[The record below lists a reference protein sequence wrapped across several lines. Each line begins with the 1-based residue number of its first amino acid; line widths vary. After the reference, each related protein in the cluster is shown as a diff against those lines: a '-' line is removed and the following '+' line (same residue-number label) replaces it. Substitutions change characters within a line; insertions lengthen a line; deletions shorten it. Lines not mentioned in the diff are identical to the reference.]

1 MSVRNLKALF
11 RPQSVAVIGATTK
24 PRTPGSVVMKNL
36 LQANFTGPIIPVT
49 AEHQSVA
56 GVLAYPDIASL
67 PMVPDLGLICSAP
80 ATVPG
85 VVRALGERGTRAACI
100 MTSGLDHEHD
110 EQGRTL
116 LDAAMAEAKPF
127 GLRLLGPNS
136 MGILVPGIG
145 LNASVAP
152 EDALKGKI
160 AFVSQ
165 SGALCTAVLDWACT
179 KGIGFSHF
187 IHTGEGADVSLGDV
201 LDYLGS
207 DPFTRAILLYVE
219 TLRGRRNFMS
229 AARAAARNKPVLVIK
244 AGRSTEGMLA
254 ASSHTGSLA
263 GSDMV
268 FDAAIRRAGMLR
280 VQDIDE
286 LFGAVETLA
295 RSRPVKGKRLAIM
308 TNGGGIG
315 VIAADDLADGGGEL
329 AELPPEVIEK
339 LNAVLPATW
348 SRSNPI
354 DMVGDADAE
363 RYSQVLT
370 ILLESKAIDG
380 VLVMYT
386 PTSMSDADSV
396 AEAVIKVFKEKTRA
410 NIMTCWV
417 GSAKV
422 AHARRLLSDAAVPTF
437 ETPYA
442 AVQGYLHLLEYK
454 RNQEMLM
461 EVPAS
466 AASDFIPDTGFVRDI
481 INEVIARGDSMM
493 TEAEAKA
500 VLDAYGIPT
509 IETRMA
515 RHPAEA
521 SRIAKSLNAPVALKI
536 LSPDIVHKSEV
547 GGVVLNLETPFEVE
561 KAANAMLAR
570 VAETYPD
577 ARIEGFTVQKM
588 AVRKP
593 GTQEL
598 IVGVATDPIFGP
610 VILFG
615 QGGVA
620 VEVIADRAVAL
631 PPLNMNLAAD
641 LVQRT
646 RVSSLLR
653 GYRGRPPAN
662 MDALYSVLIQV
673 SQLIVD
679 FPQVKE
685 LDINPLRC
693 DASGVLA
700 LDAAIKVG
708 PGTKGPHRMA
718 IRPYPAEQE
727 EIFTMQDGSGRKT
740 LLRPIR
746 PEDEPNHHV
755 LVSKMTAEDIRFRF
769 FGLVHE
775 LPHSEMARLTQI
787 DYDREMAFIAEYTH
801 EDGTKET
808 LGVVRTV
815 TDPDNDKAEFAVL
828 VRSDLKGTGLGKR
841 LLVKMIEYCRSRG
854 TKCIVG
860 QVLKDNTRMLKFVE
874 HLGFVQTKTIDG
886 DIVEV
891 EYDLS
896 KPAQTEPEPP
906 EAA

>member
-1 MSVRNLKALF
+1 MSVRNLKSLF

-24 PRTPGSVVMKNL
+24 PKTPGAVVMKNL
-36 LQANFTGPIIPVT
+36 LQGNFAGPIIPVT
-49 AEHQSVA
+49 TEHQSVA
-56 GVLAYPDIASL
+56 GVLAYPDVASL
-67 PMVPDLGLICSAP
+67 PMVPDLAVICTP
-80 ATVPG
+80 PRTVPG
-85 VVRALGERGTRAACI
+85 LIRALGEKGTRAACI
-100 MTSGLDHEHD
+100 MSPGLDQEKAED
-110 EQGRTL
+110 GRSL
-116 LDAAMAEAKPF
+116 LDVAMAEAKPF
-127 GLRLLGPNS
+127 GLRMLGPNS
-136 MGILVPGIG
+136 MGMLVPSIG
-145 LNASVAP
+145 LNASIAP

-187 IHTGEGADVSLGDV
+187 IHTGEGADVSIGDV

-207 DPFTRAILLYVE
+207 DPFTRAILLYLE

-263 GSDMV
+263 GSDLV

-295 RSRPVKGKRLAIM
+295 RSRPVKGKRLAIV
-308 TNGGGIG
+308 TNGGGLG
-315 VIAADDLADGGGEL
+315 VVAADDLADGGGTL
-329 AELPPEVIEK
+329 AELPPELLEK
-339 LNAVLPATW
+339 LNAILPPTW
-348 SRSNPI
+348 SHCNPLDI
-354 DMVGDADAE
+354 VGDADGE
-363 RYSQVLT
+363 RYAKVLT
-370 ILLESKAIDG
+370 TLLDSKAVDG
-380 VLVMYT
+380 VLVMYA
-386 PTSMSDADSV
+386 PTSMSDPEGV

-417 GSAKV
+417 GSQKV
-422 AHARRLLSDAAVPTF
+422 ANARRMLAEAAVPTF

-442 AVQGYLHLLEYK
+442 AVQGFLHLLEYK
-454 RNQEMLM
+454 QNQEMLM

-466 AASDFIPDTGFVRDI
+466 AASDFVPDTGFVRDI

-509 IETRMA
+509 VETRMA

-521 SRIAKSLNAPVALKI
+521 SRIAKSFGTPVALKI
-536 LSPDIVHKSEV
+536 LSPDIVHKSDV

-561 KAANAMLAR
+561 KAANSMLAR
-570 VAETYPD
+570 VQQTYPE

-588 AVRKP
+588 AERKP

-598 IVGVATDPIFGP
+598 IVGIATDPLFGP

-631 PPLNMNLAAD
+631 PPLNLNLAAD

-646 RVSSLLR
+646 RVASLLQ

-662 MDALYSVLIQV
+662 IDAVHSVLIQV

-679 FPQVKE
+679 FPQIKE

-693 DASGVLA
+693 DAEGVLA
-700 LDAAIKVG
+700 LDATIKVG

-718 IRPYPAEQE
+718 IRPYPAELE
-727 EIFTMQDGSGRKT
+727 EIFTMKDGSGRKT

-755 LVSKMTAEDIRFRF
+755 LVSKMTPEDIRFRF

-787 DYDREMAFIAEYTH
+787 DYDREMAFISEFTH

-815 TDPDNDKAEFAVL
+815 TDPDNEKAEFAVL

-841 LLVKMIEYCRSRG
+841 LLTKMIEYCRSRG
-854 TKCIVG
+854 TAVIVG
-860 QVLKDNTRMLKFVE
+860 QVLKDNIRMLKFVE

-896 KPAQTEPEPP
+896 KPPPTGPEPDDA
-906 EAA
+906 E

>member
-24 PRTPGSVVMKNL
+24 PAAHGWMVMKNL
-36 LQANFTGPIIPVT
+36 LQANFAGPIMPVT
-49 AEHQSVA
+49 ADHASVA
-56 GVLAYPDIASL
+56 GVLAYRDVASL
-67 PMVPDLGLICSAP
+67 PTIPDLAIICSP
-80 ATVPG
+80 AQQ
-85 VVRALGERGTRAACI
+85 VVADVIALGEKGARAACI
-100 MTSGLDHEHD
+100 MTAGLGVPPDD
-110 EQGRTL
+110 QGRSL
-116 LDAAMAEAKPF
+116 QEQVRAAAKSF
-127 GLRLLGPNS
+127 GMRILGPNS
-136 MGILVPGIG
+136 MGMLVPGIG
-145 LNASVAP
+145 LNASIAP
-152 EDALKGKI
+152 ENALPGKI
-160 AFVSQ
+160 AFLSQ

-187 IHTGEGADVSLGDV
+187 IHIGDGTDVEFGDA

-207 DPFTRAILLYVE
+207 DPYTRAILLYLE
-219 TLRGRRNFMS
+219 TVQERRNFMS
-229 AARAAARNKPVLVIK
+229 AARAAARNKPILVIK
-244 AGRSTEGMLA
+244 AGRSAEGALA
-254 ASSHTGSLA
+254 ATSHTGTLA
-263 GSDMV
+263 GSDLV

-295 RSRPVKGKRLAIM
+295 RSRPIKGKRLAIL

-315 VIAADDLADGGGEL
+315 VIAADDLADGGGVL
-329 AELPPEVIEK
+329 AELPAELVDK
-339 LNAVLPATW
+339 LNAFLPSNW
-348 SRSNPI
+348 SRGNPI
-354 DMVGDADAE
+354 DIVGDADGA
-363 RYSQVLT
+363 RYAKVLNL
-370 ILLESKAIDG
+370 LLEYKEIDA
-380 VLVMYT
+380 VLVMYA
-386 PTSMSDADSV
+386 PTAVSLPEDV
-396 AEAVIKVFKEKTRA
+396 AEAVIKVFKEKPRA

-417 GSAKV
+417 GSEKV
-422 AHARRLLSDAAVPTF
+422 AKARKLFSEAAVPTF
-437 ETPYA
+437 DTPYA
-442 AVQGYLHLLEYK
+442 AIQGFLHLLEYK

-466 AASDFIPDTGFVRDI
+466 AASDFIPDIALARD
-481 INEVIARGDSMM
+481 VIETVLNRGDDTL
-493 TEAEAKA
+493 TEAEAKM
-500 VLDAYGIPT
+500 VLGAYGIPT
-509 IETRMA
+509 IETRTA
-515 RHPAEA
+515 RNPAEA
-521 SRIAKSLNAPVALKI
+521 SRIAKEFGSPVALKI
-536 LSPDIVHKSEV
+536 LSPDIIHKSDV
-547 GGVVLNLETPFEVE
+547 GGVSLNLNDPFQVE
-561 KAANAMLAR
+561 KTANAMLER
-570 VAETYPD
+570 VKSVDPN
-577 ARIEGFTVQKM
+577 ARIEGFTVQRM
-588 AVRKP
+588 ATRRP

-631 PPLNMNLAAD
+631 PPLNMTLAAE

-646 RVSSLLR
+646 RVSSLLK

-662 MDALYSVLIQV
+662 LDALHATLIQV
-673 SQLIVD
+673 SQMIVD
-679 FPQVKE
+679 LPEILE

-693 DASGVLA
+693 DSEGVLA
-700 LDAAIKVG
+700 LDATIKVRSHQR
-708 PGTKGPHRMA
+708 GTPRLA

-727 EIFTMQDGSGRKT
+727 EIFTMKDGSGRKV

-755 LVSKMTAEDIRFRF
+755 LVSKVTPEDIRFRF

-787 DYDREMAFIAEYTH
+787 DYDREMAFIGEYTH

-815 TDPDNDKAEFAVL
+815 TDPDNEKAEFAVL
-828 VRSDLKGTGLGKR
+828 VRSDLKGSGLGKR
-841 LLVKMIEYCRSRG
+841 LLSKMIEYCGGRN
-854 TKCIVG
+854 TEAIVG

-891 EYDLS
+891 EYDL
-896 KPAQTEPEPP
+896 KKRR
-906 EAA
+906 EAE

>member
-11 RPQSVAVIGATTK
+11 RPQSVAVIGATTQAK
-24 PRTPGSVVMKNL
+24 APGWVVMKNL
-36 LQANFTGPIIPVT
+36 LQANFAGPIIPVT
-49 AEHQSVA
+49 ADHESVA
-56 GVLAYPDIASL
+56 GVLAYPDVASL
-67 PMVPDLGLICSAP
+67 PIVPDLAVICTPA

-85 VVRALGERGTRAACI
+85 IIRALGERGTKAACV
-100 MTSGLDHEHD
+100 MTPALGQLRDESGK
-110 EQGRTL
+110 TL
-116 LDAAMAEAKPF
+116 LELTRAEAKPF
-127 GLRLLGPNS
+127 GLRILGPNS

-145 LNASVAP
+145 LNASFAP

-187 IHTGEGADVSLGDV
+187 IHTGDSADISIGDI

-207 DPFTRAILLYVE
+207 DPYTRAILIYLE
-219 TLRGRRNFMS
+219 TLEERRNFMS

-244 AGRSTEGMLA
+244 AGRSAEGALA
-254 ASSHTGSLA
+254 ASSHTGNLA
-263 GSDMV
+263 GSDLV

-280 VQDIDE
+280 VKDIDE

-295 RSRPVKGKRLAIM
+295 RSRPVKGKRLAIL

-315 VIAADDLADGGGEL
+315 VVAADDLSDGGGML
-329 AELPPEVIEK
+329 AEIPEEILEK
-339 LNAVLPATW
+339 LNQVLPPNW
-348 SRSNPI
+348 SRGNPI
-354 DMVGDADAE
+354 DIVGDATGE
-363 RYSQVLT
+363 RYAKAMG
-370 ILLESKAIDG
+370 ILLDSKAIDG
-380 VLVMYT
+380 LLVMYA
-386 PTSMSDADSV
+386 PTAISDPDEVAD
-396 AEAVIKVFKEKTRA
+396 AVIKVFKERTRA

-417 GSAKV
+417 GSEKV
-422 AHARRLLSDAAVPTF
+422 AHARRLFADAAVPTF

-442 AVQGYLHLLEYK
+442 AVQGFLHLLEYK

-466 AASDFIPDTGFVRDI
+466 AASDIIPDTVFVRDI
-481 INEVIARGDSMM
+481 IAEVLARGDTIL
-493 TEAEAKA
+493 TETEAKA

-521 SRIAKSLNAPVALKI
+521 SRIAKSLNGPVALKI
-536 LSPDIVHKSEV
+536 LSPDIVHKSDV
-547 GGVVLNLETPFEVE
+547 GGVILNLESPFEVE

-588 AVRKP
+588 AVRRP

-598 IVGVATDPIFGP
+598 IVGVATDRIFGP

-620 VEVIADRAVAL
+620 VEIIGDRAVAL
-631 PPLNMNLAAD
+631 PPLNLNLAAE

-646 RVSSLLR
+646 RVAALLR

-662 MDALYSVLIQV
+662 LDALHATLIQV
-673 SQLIVD
+673 SQMIID
-679 FPQVKE
+679 FPEIVE

-693 DASGVLA
+693 DSEGVIA
-700 LDAAIKVG
+700 LDATIKIA
-708 PGTKGPHRMA
+708 PAKSNDLDRLA
-718 IRPYPAEQE
+718 IRPYPAELE
-727 EIFTMQDGSGRKT
+727 EIFTMKDGTGRKVM
-740 LLRPIR
+740 LRPIR

-775 LPHSEMARLTQI
+775 LPHTEMARLTQI
-787 DYDREMAFIAEYTH
+787 DYDREMAFIGEYIH
-801 EDGTKET
+801 PDGVKET
-808 LGVVRTV
+808 LGVCRTI
-815 TDPDNDKAEFAVL
+815 TDPDNEKAEFAVL

-841 LLVKMIEYCRSRG
+841 LLAKMIEYCRSRG
-854 TKCIVG
+854 TDAIVG
-860 QVLKDNTRMLKFVE
+860 QVLRDNLRMLKFVE
-874 HLGFVQTKTIDG
+874 HLGFVQVKTIDG

-891 EYDLS
+891 EFDLK
-896 KPAQTEPEPP
+896 KPPVTTPEPED
-906 EAA
+906 A

>member
-11 RPQSVAVIGATTK
+11 RPQSVAVIGATTQPK
-24 PRTPGSVVMKNL
+24 APGAIVMKNL
-36 LQANFTGPIIPVT
+36 LQANFAGPIIPVT

-56 GVLAYPDIASL
+56 GVLAYPDVFSL
-67 PMVPDLGLICSAP
+67 PMVPDLAVICTPA

-85 VVRALGERGTRAACI
+85 VIAALGQKGTRAACV
-100 MTSGLDHEHD
+100 MTTGLDHERD
-110 EQGRTL
+110 ASGRTL
-116 LDAAMAEAKPF
+116 LDAAIAEAKPF
-127 GLRLLGPNS
+127 GMRLLGPNS

-145 LNASVAP
+145 LNASIAP

-187 IHTGEGADVSLGDV
+187 IHTGEGADISLGDI

-207 DPFTRAILLYVE
+207 DPYTRAILLYVE

-244 AGRSTEGMLA
+244 AGRSTEGALA

-263 GSDMV
+263 GSDLV

-280 VQDIDE
+280 VKDIDE

-295 RSRPVKGKRLAIM
+295 RSRPVKGKRLAIL

-339 LNAVLPATW
+339 LNAVLPSTW
-348 SRSNPI
+348 SRCNPVDI
-354 DMVGDADAE
+354 VGDADGE
-363 RYSQVLT
+363 RYSKALT
-370 ILLESKAIDG
+370 ILLESKAVDG
-380 VLVMYT
+380 VLVMYA
-386 PTSMSDADSV
+386 PTAMSDPDAV

-417 GSAKV
+417 GSEKV
-422 AHARRLLSDAAVPTF
+422 AHARRLLADAAVPTF

-442 AVQGYLHLLEYK
+442 AVQGFLHLLEYK

-481 INEVIARGDSMM
+481 INEVLARGDSMM

-521 SRIAKSLNAPVALKI
+521 SRIAKSLSAPVALKI
-536 LSPDIVHKSEV
+536 LSPDIVHKSDV

-561 KAANAMLAR
+561 KAANAMLER
-570 VAETYPD
+570 VQATYPE

-610 VILFG
+610 VILCG

-620 VEVIADRAVAL
+620 VEVIGDRAVAL

-662 MDALYSVLIQV
+662 MEALYSVLIQV
-673 SQLIVD
+673 SQMIVD
-679 FPQVKE
+679 FPEIVE

-693 DASGVLA
+693 GADGVLA
-700 LDAAIKVG
+700 LDAAIKINKVARDRE
-708 PGTKGPHRMA
+708 RMA
-718 IRPYPAEQE
+718 IRPYPAELE
-727 EIFTMQDGSGRKT
+727 EIFTMTDNTGRKT

-755 LVSKMTAEDIRFRF
+755 LVSKMTPEDIRFRF

-787 DYDREMAFIAEYTH
+787 DYDREMAFIAEFTH

-815 TDPDNDKAEFAVL
+815 TDPDNEKAEFAVL

-854 TKCIVG
+854 THAIVG
-860 QVLKDNTRMLKFVE
+860 QVLKDNIRMLKFVE

-896 KPAQTEPEPP
+896 KPAVTDPEPP
-906 EAA
+906 EAE

>member
-24 PRTPGSVVMKNL
+24 PKAPGSVVMKNL
-36 LQANFTGPIIPVT
+36 LQANFAGPIIPVT

-56 GVLAYPDIASL
+56 GVLAYPDVASL
-67 PMVPDLGLICSAP
+67 PMVPDLAVICTPP

-85 VVRALGERGTRAACI
+85 LIRALGEKGTRAACI
-100 MTSGLDHEHD
+100 MTLGMEHAQGED
-110 EQGRTL
+110 GRTL
-116 LDAAMAEAKPF
+116 LEAGLAEAKPYR
-127 GLRLLGPNS
+127 LRILGPNS

-145 LNASVAP
+145 LNASFAP
-152 EDALKGKI
+152 ENALKGKI

-165 SGALCTAVLDWACT
+165 SGALCTSVLDWACT

-187 IHTGEGADVSLGDV
+187 IHTGNGADVSIGDII
-201 LDYLGS
+201 DYLGS
-207 DPFTRAILLYVE
+207 DPYTRAILLYLE

-263 GSDMV
+263 GSDLV

-295 RSRPVKGKRLAIM
+295 RSRPVKGKRLAIV
-308 TNGGGIG
+308 TNGGGLG
-315 VIAADDLADGGGEL
+315 VIAADDLSDGGGEL
-329 AELPPEVIEK
+329 AELPPEVVEK
-339 LNAVLPATW
+339 LNAVLPPNW
-348 SRSNPI
+348 SHRNPL
-354 DMVGDADAE
+354 DLSGDADGE
-363 RYSQVLT
+363 RYAKVMT
-370 ILLESKAIDG
+370 ILLESKAVDG
-380 VLVMYT
+380 LLVMHA
-386 PTSMSDADSV
+386 PTAMSDPDAV

-417 GSAKV
+417 GSEKV
-422 AHARRLLSDAAVPTF
+422 ARARRLLADAGVPTF
-437 ETPYA
+437 ETPYS
-442 AVQGYLHLLEYK
+442 AVQGFLHLLEYK

-481 INEVIARGDSMM
+481 INEVLARGDSLM

-536 LSPDIVHKSEV
+536 LSPDIVHKSDV

-561 KAANAMLAR
+561 KAANSMLER
-570 VAETYPD
+570 VQKVYPD

-588 AVRKP
+588 AVRRP

-598 IVGVATDPIFGP
+598 IVGIATDPIFGP

-679 FPQVKE
+679 FPEIKE

-693 DASGVLA
+693 DAEGVVA
-700 LDAAIKVG
+700 LDAAIKVA

-718 IRPYPAEQE
+718 IRPYPAELE

-755 LVSKMTAEDIRFRF
+755 LVSKMTPEDIRFRF

-801 EDGTKET
+801 DDGTKET

-815 TDPDNDKAEFAVL
+815 TDPDNEKAEFAVL

-854 TKCIVG
+854 TGAIVG

-906 EAA
+906 EAR

>member
-24 PRTPGSVVMKNL
+24 PKAPGSVVMKNL
-36 LQANFTGPIIPVT
+36 LQANFAGPIIPVT
-49 AEHQSVA
+49 AEHPSVA
-56 GVLAYPDIASL
+56 GVLAYPDIASM
-67 PMVPDLGLICSAP
+67 PMVPDLAVICTP
-80 ATVPG
+80 ASTVPG
-85 VVRALGERGTRAACI
+85 LIRALGEKGTRAACV
-100 MTSGLDHEHD
+100 MSSGLEMEKDSE
-110 EQGRTL
+110 GRSL
-116 LDAAMAEAKPF
+116 LEAALAEAKPF
-127 GLRLLGPNS
+127 GLRVLGPNS

-145 LNASVAP
+145 LNASIAP

-187 IHTGEGADVSLGDV
+187 IHTGEGADISIGDI

-207 DPFTRAILLYVE
+207 DPYTRAILLYLE

-229 AARAAARNKPVLVIK
+229 AARAAARNKPILVIK
-244 AGRSTEGMLA
+244 AGRSTEGMAA

-263 GSDMV
+263 VSDMV

-295 RSRPVKGKRLAIM
+295 RSRPVKGKRLAIV

-329 AELPPEVIEK
+329 ARLPDEVVEK
-339 LNAVLPATW
+339 LSAVLPAGW
-348 SRSNPI
+348 SHRNPI
-354 DMVGDADAE
+354 NIFSEADGE
-363 RYSQVLT
+363 RYAKVLG
-370 ILLESKAIDG
+370 ILLETKAVDG
-380 VLVMYT
+380 VLVMYA
-386 PTSMSDADSV
+386 PTAMSDPEQV

-417 GSAKV
+417 GSEKV
-422 AHARRLLSDAAVPTF
+422 ANARRMLAEAAVPTF

-442 AVQGYLHLLEYK
+442 AVQGFLHLLEYK

-466 AASDFIPDTGFVRDI
+466 AASDFIPDSGFVRDI
-481 INEVIARGDSMM
+481 INEVIARGDSLM

-500 VLDAYGIPT
+500 VLDAYGVPT

-536 LSPDIVHKSEV
+536 LSPDIVHKSDV

-561 KAANAMLAR
+561 KAANSMLAR
-570 VAETYPD
+570 VQKTYPD

-588 AVRKP
+588 ASRKP
-593 GTQEL
+593 GAQEL
-598 IVGVATDPIFGP
+598 IVGIATDPLFGP

-620 VEVIADRAVAL
+620 VEVIGDRAVAL
-631 PPLNMNLAAD
+631 PPLNLNLAAD

-646 RVSSLLR
+646 RVASLLQE
-653 GYRGRPPAN
+653 YRGRPPAN
-662 MDALYSVLIQV
+662 LDALHSVLIQV

-679 FPQVKE
+679 FPQIKE

-693 DASGVLA
+693 DSEGVIA
-700 LDAAIKVG
+700 LDAVIKVG

-718 IRPYPAEQE
+718 IRPYPAELE

-755 LVSKMTAEDIRFRF
+755 LVSKMTPEDIRFRF

-801 EDGTKET
+801 ENGTKET

-815 TDPDNDKAEFAVL
+815 TDPDNEKAEFAVL

-841 LLVKMIEYCRSRG
+841 LLVKMIEYCHSRG
-854 TKCIVG
+854 TGVIVG

-896 KPAQTEPEPP
+896 KPPPTEPEPP
-906 EAA
+906 EAQ

>member
-1 MSVRNLKALF
+1 MSIRNLKALF

-24 PRTPGSVVMKNL
+24 PKAPGSVVMRNL
-36 LQANFTGPIIPVT
+36 LQGNFAGPVIPVT
-49 AEHQSVA
+49 AEHPSVA
-56 GVLAYPDIASL
+56 GVLAYPDVSSL
-67 PMVPDLGLICSAP
+67 PLAPDLALVCTPAP
-80 ATVPG
+80 TVLG
-85 VVRALGERGTRAACI
+85 IIRALGEKGTRAACI
-100 MTSGLDHEHD
+100 MTPALGQLHD
-110 EQGRTL
+110 ESGRTL
-116 LDAAMAEAKPF
+116 LEAVRAEAKAF

-145 LNASVAP
+145 LNASFAP
-152 EDALKGKI
+152 ANALTGKI

-165 SGALCTAVLDWACT
+165 SGALCTAVLDWANT

-187 IHTGEGADVSLGDV
+187 IHTGDSADVNIGDI

-207 DPFTRAILLYVE
+207 DPYTRAILLYLE
-219 TLRGRRNFMS
+219 TLEERRNFMS

-244 AGRSTEGMLA
+244 SGRSAEGALA
-254 ASSHTGSLA
+254 ASSHTGSMA
-263 GSDMV
+263 GSDLV

-295 RSRPVKGKRLAIM
+295 RSRPVKGKRLVIL

-315 VIAADDLADGGGEL
+315 VLAADDLADGGGQL
-329 AELPPEVIEK
+329 AVLPEDVLEK
-339 LNAVLPATW
+339 LNAALPPNW
-348 SRSNPI
+348 SRGNPI
-354 DMVGDADAE
+354 DILGDSTGE
-363 RYSQVLT
+363 RYAKALSVLLDT
-370 ILLESKAIDG
+370 KAIDG
-380 VLVMYT
+380 VLVLYA
-386 PTSMSDADSV
+386 PTAISDPDEV
-396 AEAVIKVFKEKTRA
+396 AEAVIKVFKERTRA

-417 GSAKV
+417 GSERV
-422 AHARRLLSDAAVPTF
+422 AHARRLFADAAVPTF

-442 AVQGYLHLLEYK
+442 AVQGFLHLLEYK

-466 AASDFIPDTGFVRDI
+466 AASDFIPDAGFVRDI
-481 INEVIARGDSMM
+481 IADVLARGESLM

-509 IETRMA
+509 IETRTA

-521 SRIAKSLNAPVALKI
+521 ARIAKSFNAPVALKI
-536 LSPDIVHKSEV
+536 LSPDIVHKSDV
-547 GGVVLNLETPFEVE
+547 GGVVLNIETPFEVE
-561 KAANAMLAR
+561 KAGHAMLKR

-588 AVRKP
+588 ATRRP

-598 IVGVATDPIFGP
+598 IVGIATDPIFGP

-620 VEVIADRAVAL
+620 VEIIADRAVAL
-631 PPLNMNLAAD
+631 PPLNLNLAAE

-646 RVSSLLR
+646 RVAALLR

-662 MDALYSVLIQV
+662 LDALHAVLIQV
-673 SQLIVD
+673 SQLIID
-679 FPQVKE
+679 FPEIVE

-693 DASGVLA
+693 DAEGVLA
-700 LDAAIKVG
+700 LDAVIKVAAAD
-708 PGTKGPHRMA
+708 HANRERLA
-718 IRPYPAEQE
+718 IRPYPAELE
-727 EIFTMQDGSGRKT
+727 EIFTMRDGTERKV

-755 LVSKMTAEDIRFRF
+755 LVSKMTPEDIRFRF

-787 DYDREMAFIAEYTH
+787 DYDREMAFIGEYTH
-801 EDGTKET
+801 PDGTRET

-815 TDPDNDKAEFAVL
+815 TDPDNEKAEFAVL

-841 LLVKMIEYCRSRG
+841 LLAKMIEYCRARG
-854 TKCIVG
+854 TDAIVG
-860 QVLKDNTRMLKFVE
+860 QVLKDNIRMLKFVE

-891 EYDLS
+891 EYDLKK
-896 KPAQTEPEPP
+896 KPVTKPEP
-906 EAA
+906 A